1 VEAESAPTTDEKEV
15 RHEEVLGAQNGRV
28 KSKEPISAGLFTI
41 AAGLDKFVKENA
53 TIKFEADLPESPQED
68 GELEDEAEGSG
79 LKRRAAEVAPEAVEA
94 STEDPE
100 APEPPTKA
108 GHEVDETKQQVG
120 STARGLKEKPRVEET
135 EQQIPTADV
144 VELHTGDEVKYKL
157 CKVRAAQFGDKG
169 VPHITTFDG
178 RTIRYLDPLIK
189 ANDTVKINLET
200 GKVVEFIKFDIKGE
214 AEKAVSAHQPK
225 VDEAKDTA
233 ADAEGQEPDEF
244 EESVAQALFD
254 LESTNTELK
263 SKLRDLFINSA
274 KEVDVSGNRK
284 AVIIHVP
291 YRLRKAFQ
299 KVHARLVRELKK
311 KFSGKDVVVIS
322 TRRILRPPKKGSAV
336 NRPRSRTLTS
346 VHEAILEDLI
356 YPSEIVG
363 KRVRYRLDG
372 SRIMRV
378 YLDPKEHNSMEVVC
392 QVVTRGSSREAMEWA
407 IR

>member
-1 VEAESAPTTDEKEV
+1 
-15 RHEEVLGAQNGRV
+15 
-28 KSKEPISAGLFTI
+28 
-41 AAGLDKFVKENA
+41 
-53 TIKFEADLPESPQED
+53 
-68 GELEDEAEGSG
+68 
-79 LKRRAAEVAPEAVEA
+79 
-94 STEDPE
+94 
-100 APEPPTKA
+100 
-108 GHEVDETKQQVG
+108 
-120 STARGLKEKPRVEET
+120 
-135 EQQIPTADV
+135 